1 MPHAVPCAGPV
12 VCWAWKSPEA
22 ARVTDARLLI
32 VDDDPAIVAG
42 IVASFRNTAYQ
53 VITTTHA
60 EEAAALYQAHD
71 PHVVILDVS
80 MRPLDGFAVLAQLRR
95 LDPDAC
101 VIMLTGHD
109 EVTVAVRAMREGAE
123 DYLTKP
129 YDRETLR
136 LTVDK
141 ALAHAQLLRQHR
153 LTAAQSELDAPSVEA
168 VLTPPVARLLQIL
181 ARKRSPLLVLGEAGT
196 AKQLAASMLH
206 RLADG
211 PWEPLLR
218 LNAAQKSPAEAVA
231 RLFGESGGDGLDS
244 DRGLVHLARR
254 GTMFI
259 HLVESLPLSA
269 QARLARHFGSS
280 PEGGRNA
287 DMPSRAR
294 LVVSSRLSLE
304 EATQQLDR
312 DLMHLF
318 APMPLVVPPLRA
330 RGRDGLAAVARVV
343 LRQQFARTGAG
354 PERLSEEAAD
364 LLAALPWRGNLPEL
378 EDCLT
383 MAALHSGESDVL
395 TANALRQV
403 WSEPAQRVSAPSGP
417 GETGVVLRT
426 LAEVERQHVAA
437 VMRACDGNV
446 SEASRI
452 LGITRTTLYKRLRE
466 LGA

>member
-1 MPHAVPCAGPV
+1 MSEH
-12 VCWAWKSPEA
+12 
-22 ARVTDARLLI
+22 RLLI

-42 IVASFRNTAYQ
+42 IVASFRAAPYQ

-60 EEAAALYQAHD
+60 EEAATLYQAHD

-141 ALAHAQLLRQHR
+141 ALAHVQLVRQHR

-218 LNAAQKSPAEAVA
+218 LNAAQMAPADAVT
-231 RLFGESGGDGLDS
+231 RLFGEPGHDGPDS

-254 GTMFI
+254 GTMFV

-269 QARLARHFGSS
+269 QARLARHFRM
-280 PEGGRNA
+280 PQEGGRGA
-287 DMPSRAR
+287 EVPSRAR
-294 LVVSSRLSLE
+294 LVVSSRLTLE

-312 DLMHLF
+312 ELMHLF
-318 APMPLVVPPLRA
+318 APMPLVVPSLRA
-330 RGRDGLAAVARVV
+330 RGRDGIAAVARVL
-343 LRQQFARTGAG
+343 LRQQFARTGVG
-354 PERLSEEAAD
+354 PERLADDAAD
-364 LLAALPWRGNLPEL
+364 MLAALPWRGNLPEL
-378 EDCLT
+378 EDTLS
-383 MAALHSGESDVL
+383 MAALQSGGGDTL
-395 TANALRQV
+395 TADALRQV
-403 WSEPAQRVSAPSGP
+403 WREPAPRLAAAELRSEPGA
-417 GETGVVLRT
+417 VLRT
-426 LAEVERQHVAA
+426 LAEVEREHVAA

-446 SEASRI
+446 SEAARI

>member
-1 MPHAVPCAGPV
+1 M
-12 VCWAWKSPEA
+12 
-22 ARVTDARLLI
+22 TDARLLI

-42 IVASFRNTAYQ
+42 IVASFRTSAYQ

-141 ALAHAQLLRQHR
+141 ALAHVQLVRQHR

-168 VLTPPVARLLQIL
+168 LLTPPVARLLQIL
-181 ARKRSPLLVLGEAGT
+181 ARKRSPLLILGEAGT

-218 LNAAQKSPAEAVA
+218 LNAAQMAPADAVS
-231 RLFGESGGDGLDS
+231 RLFGEPGGEGADS
-244 DRGLVHLARR
+244 ERGLVHLARR

-259 HLVESLPLSA
+259 HLVESLPLAA

-280 PEGGRNA
+280 HESGRGGEL
-287 DMPSRAR
+287 PSRAR
-294 LVVSSRLSLE
+294 LVVSSRLTLE

-318 APMPLVVPPLRA
+318 APMPLVVPSLRT
-330 RGRDGLAAVARVV
+330 RGRDGVAAVARVL

-354 PERLSEEAAD
+354 PERLSDEAAD

-378 EDCLT
+378 EDFLS
-383 MAALHSGESDVL
+383 MAALHNGAGDTL
-395 TANALRQV
+395 TAEALRAV
-403 WSEPAQRVSAPSGP
+403 WREQPPPTTPATRPSQP
-417 GETGVVLRT
+417 GTGGVMRT
-426 LAEVERQHVAA
+426 LAEVEREHVSA

-446 SEASRI
+446 SEAARI